1 MTKQQAEK
9 KTVKFE
15 TEVSK
20 LLDIVANSLY
30 TEKEIFLRELI
41 SNSSDACEK
50 LRYVSQTDS
59 KAPKTNKF
67 QIRIHLNEKNKTI
80 SIKDNGI
87 GMDDKDMQSNLGT
100 IAKSGTEEFIKKMG
114 DKKGDINQI
123 GKFGVG
129 FYSSFMVS
137 DQVVVRSKKYD
148 SSSGYL
154 WTSDGKGTFSIEE
167 TEYNEIGTEITLSI
181 KKDEKE
187 FLSKYKIEEIIKK
200 YSDFVPFPIFV
211 TSEEDKNDK
220 KKDDKTEE
228 QVNSAEAIWLKD
240 KSKIK
245 KDDYKSFYNQ
255 VSNYY
260 DEPLTT
266 IHFKAEGVVNYT
278 ALLYLP
284 KSQPQDLYHPD
295 RKNKLKLYVNKVFI
309 SDKLDALIPA
319 WLRFVPGVV
328 DTEDLS
334 LNISREILQNNA
346 VINKISNAIT
356 KRALK
361 EILELKKKK
370 PDEFKDFWKNFG
382 PVVKEGLY
390 EFNDF
395 HDQIFEF
402 STFNCSEK
410 EEMITLD
417 QYVTD
422 FSNDKK
428 KIYYISGE
436 NKENLINSPQMEL
449 FKNKKINVLLITDP
463 VDEFWM
469 PMKMKFKDYEFTS
482 ITKGEVDIEDK
493 KESKKDKQEPKE
505 DKDFVGFLKD
515 NLKDKVKDVKISKRL
530 TTSASCLVADE
541 NDMDMHLK
549 KLMAANNQNI
559 SDEKRILEININ
571 HELVNKLK
579 SLDKNQK
586 DKFCEILYDHA
597 KLMEGE
603 SLDDPKKYTNLVSE
617 LFYNRP
623 KILPKI
629 FKFIWLLLF

>member
-1 MTKQQAEK
+1 MNKQQAEK

-30 TEKEIFLRELI
+30 TEKEIFLRELV

-59 KAPKTNKF
+59 KAAKTNKF
-67 QIRIHLNEKNKTI
+67 EIKIHINEKNNTI

-87 GMDDKDMQSNLGT
+87 GMDEKDMQSNLGT
-100 IAKSGTEEFIKKMG
+100 IAKSGTEDFIKKMG

-148 SSSGYL
+148 SSNSYL

-181 KKDEKE
+181 KKDENE

-211 TSEEDKNDK
+211 TSEDDKKEK
-220 KKDDKTEE
+220 KKDEKPEE
-228 QVNSAEAIWLKD
+228 QVNSAEAIWLKE

-255 VSNYY
+255 VSSYY

-284 KSQPQDLYHPD
+284 KTQPQDLYHPD

-309 SDKLDALIPA
+309 SDKLDALFPA

-356 KRALK
+356 KRVLK
-361 EILELKKKK
+361 EIQELKKKK
-370 PDEFKDFWKNFG
+370 PNEFQEFWKNFG
-382 PVVKEGLY
+382 PVIKEGLY

-402 STFNCSEK
+402 STFHCSEK

-436 NKENLINSPQMEL
+436 NKGNLLNSPQMEL

-469 PMKMKFKDYEFTS
+469 PMKMKFKEYEFTS

-493 KESKKDKQEPKE
+493 KDTKKRKEEPKE
-505 DKDFVGFLKD
+505 DKDFIGFLKD
-515 NLKDKVKDVKISKRL
+515 NLRDKVKDVKISKRL

-603 SLDDPKKYTNLVSE
+603 NLDDPKKYTNLVSE
-617 LFYNRP
+617 LVS
-623 KILPKI
+623 L
-629 FKFIWLLLF
+629 

>member
-356 KRALK
+356 KRVLK

-370 PDEFKDFWKNFG
+370 SDEFKDFWRNFG

-482 ITKGEVDIEDK
+482 ITKGEIDIEDK
-493 KESKKDKQEPKE
+493 KESKKDKEEPKE

-617 LFYNRP
+617 LVS
-623 KILPKI
+623 L
-629 FKFIWLLLF
+629 

>member
-346 VINKISNAIT
+346 VINKISNANT
-356 KRALK
+356 KRVLK

-382 PVVKEGLY
+382 PVIKEGLY

-493 KESKKDKQEPKE
+493 KESKKDKEEPKE

-617 LFYNRP
+617 LVS
-623 KILPKI
+623 L
-629 FKFIWLLLF
+629 

>member
-30 TEKEIFLRELI
+30 TEKEIFLRELV

-167 TEYNEIGTEITLSI
+167 TQYNEIGTEITLSI

-284 KSQPQDLYHPD
+284 KTQPQDLYHPD

-356 KRALK
+356 KRVLK
-361 EILELKKKK
+361 EIQELKKKK

-395 HDQIFEF
+395 HDQIFDF
-402 STFNCSEK
+402 STFHCSEK

-417 QYVTD
+417 QYITD

-436 NKENLINSPQMEL
+436 NKDNLLNSPQMEL

-469 PMKMKFKDYEFTS
+469 PMKMKFKDYEFAS

-493 KESKKDKQEPKE
+493 KESKKEKEEPKE
-505 DKDFVGFLKD
+505 DKDFVGFLKN

-603 SLDDPKKYTNLVSE
+603 NLDDPKKYTNLVSE
-617 LFYNRP
+617 LVS
-623 KILPKI
+623 L
-629 FKFIWLLLF
+629 

>member
-356 KRALK
+356 KRVLK

-493 KESKKDKQEPKE
+493 KESKKDKEEPKE

-617 LFYNRP
+617 LVS
-623 KILPKI
+623 L
-629 FKFIWLLLF
+629 

>member
-41 SNSSDACEK
+41 SNASDACEK
-50 LRYVSQTDS
+50 LRYISQTDS
-59 KAPKTNKF
+59 TVKKVEKF
-67 QIRIHLNEKNKTI
+67 EIRIHLNEKNKTI
-80 SIKDNGI
+80 TIKDNGI
-87 GMDDKDMQSNLGT
+87 GMDEVDMQSNLGT
-100 IAKSGTEEFIKKMG
+100 IAKSGTEDFIKKLG

-148 SSSGYL
+148 SETGYL
-154 WTSDGKGTFSIEE
+154 WTSDGKGTFTIESTDYKE
-167 TEYNEIGTEITLSI
+167 TGTEITLSI
-181 KKDEKE
+181 KKDESE
-187 FLSKYKIEEIIKK
+187 FLSKWRLEEIVKK
-200 YSDFVPFPIFV
+200 YSDFVPFSIYV
-211 TSEEDKNDK
+211 SAEEDKK
-220 KKDDKTEE
+220 EKDHKEE

-245 KDDYKSFYNQ
+245 DEEYKSFYNQ
-255 VSNYY
+255 TSSYY
-260 DEPLTT
+260 DEPLKS

-319 WLRFVPGVV
+319 WLRFIPGVV

-356 KRALK
+356 KRILK
-361 EILELKKKK
+361 EISDLKKKN
-370 PDEFKDFWKNFG
+370 PDEFKVFWKNFG

-402 STFNCSEK
+402 AVFNCSEK
-410 EEMITLD
+410 ADMITLD
-417 QYVTD
+417 EYIND

-436 NKENLINSPQMEL
+436 NKENLLNSPQMEL
-449 FKNKKINVLLITDP
+449 FKNEKINVLLITDP

-469 PMKMKFKDYEFTS
+469 PMKMKFKEYEFTS
-482 ITKGEVDIEDK
+482 ITKGDVDIGEK
-493 KESKKDKQEPKE
+493 TKSSKDKVEPKE
-505 DKDFVGFLKD
+505 DKDFIAYLKD
-515 NLKDKVKDVKISKRL
+515 HLKDKVKDVKISKRL

-571 HELVNKLK
+571 HTLVNKVK
-579 SLDKNQK
+579 SLDKDQK
-586 DKFCEILYDHA
+586 DRFSEILYDHA

-603 SLDDPKKYTNLVSE
+603 NLDDPKKYTNLISE
-617 LFYNRP
+617 LVS
-623 KILPKI
+623 L
-629 FKFIWLLLF
+629 

>member
-356 KRALK
+356 KRVLK

-417 QYVTD
+417 QYVTE

-493 KESKKDKQEPKE
+493 KESKKDKEEPKE

-617 LFYNRP
+617 LVS
-623 KILPKI
+623 I
-629 FKFIWLLLF
+629 

>member
-50 LRYVSQTDS
+50 LRYISQTDS
-59 KAPKTNKF
+59 SVEKTKQF
-67 QIRIHLNEKNKTI
+67 EIRVHINEKNKTI
-80 SIKDNGI
+80 TIKDNGI
-87 GMDDKDMQSNLGT
+87 GMDEKDMQSNLGT
-100 IAKSGTEEFIKKMG
+100 IAKSGTEDFIKKMG

-137 DQVVVRSKKYD
+137 DQVVVRSKKYN
-148 SSSGYL
+148 SQEGFL
-154 WTSDGKGTFSIEE
+154 WTSDGKGTFSIEK
-167 TEYNEIGTEITLSI
+167 TNYNNNGTEIVLSI
-181 KKDEKE
+181 KEDESE
-187 FLSKYKIEEIIKK
+187 FLSKYRIEEIIKK

-211 TSEEDKNDK
+211 SSEEDDKEKKDK
-220 KKDDKTEE
+220 KEVE
-228 QVNSAEAIWLKD
+228 SQINSAEAIWLKD

-245 KDDYKSFYNQ
+245 EEDYKNFFNQISNFY
-255 VSNYY
+255 
-260 DEPLTT
+260 DDPLKT

-309 SDKLDALIPA
+309 SDKLESLIPA
-319 WLRFVPGVV
+319 WLRFIPGVV

-356 KRALK
+356 KRILK
-361 EILELKKKK
+361 EISELKKKK
-370 PDEFKDFWKNFG
+370 PEEFLSFWKNFG
-382 PVVKEGLY
+382 PVIKEGLY

-402 STFNCSEK
+402 TLFHCSEK
-410 EEMITLD
+410 NEMISLD
-417 QYVTD
+417 EYISD
-422 FSNDKK
+422 FSNEKK

-449 FKNKKINVLLITDP
+449 FKNKNINVLLITDP

-469 PMKMKFKDYEFTS
+469 PMKMKFKEYEFTS
-482 ITKGEVDIEDK
+482 ITKGEVDIEEKSDK
-493 KESKKDKQEPKE
+493 SEDIKEPKE
-505 DKDFVGFLKD
+505 NLDFVAYLKD
-515 NLKDKVKDVKISKRL
+515 LLKDKVKDVKVSKRL

-571 HELVNKLK
+571 HTLVSKVK
-579 SLDKNQK
+579 SLEKSQK
-586 DKFCEILYDHA
+586 DKFSEILYDHA

-603 SLDDPKKYTNLVSE
+603 NLDDPKKYTNLIAELVS
-617 LFYNRP
+617 L
-623 KILPKI
+623 
-629 FKFIWLLLF
+629 

>member
-356 KRALK
+356 KRVLK

-410 EEMITLD
+410 EEMITLN

-469 PMKMKFKDYEFTS
+469 PMKMKFKDYEVTS
-482 ITKGEVDIEDK
+482 ITKGEIDIEDK
-493 KESKKDKQEPKE
+493 KESKKEKEEPKE

-617 LFYNRP
+617 LVS
-623 KILPKI
+623 L
-629 FKFIWLLLF
+629 

>member
-41 SNSSDACEK
+41 SNASDACEK
-50 LRYVSQTDS
+50 LRYVSQSDS
-59 KAPKTNKF
+59 SIEKTKQF
-67 QIRIHLNEKNKTI
+67 EIRIHINEKNKTI
-80 SIKDNGI
+80 TIKDNGI
-87 GMDDKDMQSNLGT
+87 GMDESDMKSNLGT
-100 IAKSGTEEFIKKMG
+100 IAKSGTEDFIKKMG
-114 DKKGDINQI
+114 DKKGDVNQI

-148 SSSGYL
+148 CQDGFL
-154 WTSDGKGTFSIEE
+154 WTSDGKGTFSIEN
-167 TEYNEIGTEITLSI
+167 TNYNTNGTEITLSI
-181 KKDEKE
+181 KKEENE
-187 FLSKYKIEEIIKK
+187 FLTKHRIEEIIKK

-211 TSEEDKNDK
+211 SLEEDKK
-220 KKDDKTEE
+220 EKKDEKEIE
-228 QVNSAEAIWLKD
+228 SQVNSAEAIWLKD
-240 KSKIK
+240 KTKIK
-245 KDDYKSFYNQ
+245 EEDYKNFYNQ
-255 VSNYY
+255 ISNFY
-260 DEPLTT
+260 DNPLKT

-309 SDKLDALIPA
+309 SDKLESLIPA
-319 WLRFVPGVV
+319 WLRFIPGVV

-356 KRALK
+356 KRILK
-361 EILELKKKK
+361 EISDLKKKN
-370 PDEFKDFWKNFG
+370 PEEFISFWKNFG
-382 PVVKEGLY
+382 PVIKEGLY

-402 STFNCSEK
+402 TLFHCSEK
-410 EEMITLD
+410 KEMISLD
-417 QYVTD
+417 DYILN
-422 FSNDKK
+422 FSNEKK

-469 PMKMKFKDYEFTS
+469 PMKMNFKEYEFTS
-482 ITKGEVDIEDK
+482 ITKGE
-493 KESKKDKQEPKE
+493 SRHR
-505 DKDFVGFLKD
+505 G
-515 NLKDKVKDVKISKRL
+515 KI
-530 TTSASCLVADE
+530 
-541 NDMDMHLK
+541 
-549 KLMAANNQNI
+549 
-559 SDEKRILEININ
+559 
-571 HELVNKLK
+571 
-579 SLDKNQK
+579 
-586 DKFCEILYDHA
+586 
-597 KLMEGE
+597 
-603 SLDDPKKYTNLVSE
+603 
-617 LFYNRP
+617 
-623 KILPKI
+623 
-629 FKFIWLLLF
+629 

>member
-41 SNSSDACEK
+41 SNASDACEK
-50 LRYVSQTDS
+50 LRYVSQSDS
-59 KAPKTNKF
+59 SIEKTKQF
-67 QIRIHLNEKNKTI
+67 EIRIHINEKNKTI
-80 SIKDNGI
+80 TIKDNGI
-87 GMDDKDMQSNLGT
+87 GMDESDMKSNLVT
-100 IAKSGTEEFIKKMG
+100 IAKSGTEDFIKKLG
-114 DKKGDINQI
+114 DTKGDVNQL

-148 SSSGYL
+148 CQDGFL
-154 WTSDGKGTFSIEE
+154 WTSDGKGTFSIEN
-167 TEYNEIGTEITLSI
+167 TNYNTNGTEITLSI
-181 KKDEKE
+181 KKEENE
-187 FLSKYKIEEIIKK
+187 FLTKHRIEEIIKK

-211 TSEEDKNDK
+211 SLEEDKK
-220 KKDDKTEE
+220 EKKDEKEIE
-228 QVNSAEAIWLKD
+228 SQVNAAEAIWLKD
-240 KSKIK
+240 KTKIK
-245 KDDYKSFYNQ
+245 EEDYKNFYNQ
-255 VSNYY
+255 ISNFY
-260 DEPLTT
+260 DDPLKT

-309 SDKLDALIPA
+309 SDKLESLIPA
-319 WLRFVPGVV
+319 WLRFIPGVV

-356 KRALK
+356 KRILK
-361 EILELKKKK
+361 EISDLKKKN
-370 PDEFKDFWKNFG
+370 PEEFISFWKNFG
-382 PVVKEGLY
+382 PVIKEGLY

-402 STFNCSEK
+402 TLFHCSEK
-410 EEMITLD
+410 KEMISLD
-417 QYVTD
+417 DYILN
-422 FSNDKK
+422 FSNEKK

-469 PMKMKFKDYEFTS
+469 PMKMNFKEYEFTS
-482 ITKGEVDIEDK
+482 ITKGEIDIEEKSDK
-493 KESKKDKQEPKE
+493 SQDKEEPKE
-505 DKDFVGFLKD
+505 NLDFVTYLKD
-515 NLKDKVKDVKISKRL
+515 LLKDKVKDVKVSKRL

-549 KLMAANNQNI
+549 KLMAANNQTI
-559 SDEKRILEININ
+559 SDEKRILEVNIN
-571 HELVNKLK
+571 HSLVSKVMSLEK
-579 SLDKNQK
+579 SQK
-586 DKFCEILYDHA
+586 DKFGEILYDHA

-603 SLDDPKKYTNLVSE
+603 NLDDPKRYTNLIAELVS
-617 LFYNRP
+617 L
-623 KILPKI
+623 
-629 FKFIWLLLF
+629 

>member
-1 MTKQQAEK
+1 MNKQQAEK

-30 TEKEIFLRELI
+30 TEKEIFLRELV

-59 KAPKTNKF
+59 KAAKTNKF
-67 QIRIHLNEKNKTI
+67 EIKIHINEKNNTI
-80 SIKDNGI
+80 SVKDNGI
-87 GMDDKDMQSNLGT
+87 GMDEKDMQSNLGT
-100 IAKSGTEEFIKKMG
+100 IAKSGTEDFIKKMG

-148 SSSGYL
+148 SSNGYL

-181 KKDEKE
+181 KKDENE

-211 TSEEDKNDK
+211 TSQDDKKEK
-220 KKDDKTEE
+220 KKDEKPEE
-228 QVNSAEAIWLKD
+228 QVNSAEAIWLKE

-255 VSNYY
+255 VSSYY

-284 KSQPQDLYHPD
+284 KTQPQDLYHPD

-319 WLRFVPGVV
+319 WLRFIPGVV

-361 EILELKKKK
+361 EIQELKKKK
-370 PDEFKDFWKNFG
+370 PNEFQEFWKNFG
-382 PVVKEGLY
+382 PVIKEGLY

-417 QYVTD
+417 QYITD

-436 NKENLINSPQMEL
+436 NKGNLLNSPQMEL

-469 PMKMKFKDYEFTS
+469 PMKMKFKEYEFTS

-493 KESKKDKQEPKE
+493 KDSKKGKEEPKE

-603 SLDDPKKYTNLVSE
+603 NLDDPKKYTNLVSE
-617 LFYNRP
+617 LVS
-623 KILPKI
+623 L
-629 FKFIWLLLF
+629 

>member
-278 ALLYLP
+278 TLLYLP

-356 KRALK
+356 KRVLK

-493 KESKKDKQEPKE
+493 KDSKKDKEEPKE

-617 LFYNRP
+617 LVS
-623 KILPKI
+623 L
-629 FKFIWLLLF
+629 

>member
-59 KAPKTNKF
+59 SVEKTKQF
-67 QIRIHLNEKNKTI
+67 EIRVHINEKNKTI
-80 SIKDNGI
+80 TIKDNGI
-87 GMDDKDMQSNLGT
+87 GMDEKDMQSNLGT
-100 IAKSGTEEFIKKMG
+100 IAKSGTEDFIKKMG

-137 DQVVVRSKKYD
+137 DQVVVRSKKYN
-148 SSSGYL
+148 SQEGFL
-154 WTSDGKGTFSIEE
+154 WTSDGKGTFSIEK
-167 TEYNEIGTEITLSI
+167 TNYNNNGTEIVLSI
-181 KKDEKE
+181 KKDESE
-187 FLSKYKIEEIIKK
+187 FLSKYRIEEIIKK

-211 TSEEDKNDK
+211 SSEEDDKEKKDK
-220 KKDDKTEE
+220 KEVE
-228 QVNSAEAIWLKD
+228 SQINSAEAIWLKD

-245 KDDYKSFYNQ
+245 EEDYKNFFNQISNFY
-255 VSNYY
+255 
-260 DEPLTT
+260 DDPLKT

-309 SDKLDALIPA
+309 SDKLESLIPA
-319 WLRFVPGVV
+319 WLRFIPGVV

-356 KRALK
+356 KRILK
-361 EILELKKKK
+361 EISELKKKK
-370 PDEFKDFWKNFG
+370 PDEFLSFWKNFG
-382 PVVKEGLY
+382 PVIKEGLY

-402 STFNCSEK
+402 TLFHCSEK
-410 EEMITLD
+410 NEMISLD
-417 QYVTD
+417 EYISD
-422 FSNDKK
+422 FSNEKK

-449 FKNKKINVLLITDP
+449 FKNKNINVLLIVDP

-469 PMKMKFKDYEFTS
+469 PMKMKFKEYEFTS
-482 ITKGEVDIEDK
+482 ITKGEVDIEGKSDK
-493 KESKKDKQEPKE
+493 SEDIKEPKE
-505 DKDFVGFLKD
+505 NLDFVAYLKD
-515 NLKDKVKDVKISKRL
+515 LLKDKVKDVKVSKRL

-571 HELVNKLK
+571 HTLVSKVK
-579 SLDKNQK
+579 SLEKSQK
-586 DKFCEILYDHA
+586 DKFSEILYDHA

-603 SLDDPKKYTNLVSE
+603 NLDDPKKYTNLIAELVS
-617 LFYNRP
+617 L
-623 KILPKI
+623 
-629 FKFIWLLLF
+629 

>member
-30 TEKEIFLRELI
+30 TEKEIFLRELV

-167 TEYNEIGTEITLSI
+167 TQYNEIGTEITLSI

-260 DEPLTT
+260 DDPLTT

-284 KSQPQDLYHPD
+284 KTQPQDLYHPD

-356 KRALK
+356 KRVLK
-361 EILELKKKK
+361 EIQELKKKK

-395 HDQIFEF
+395 HDQIFDF
-402 STFNCSEK
+402 STFHCSEK

-417 QYVTD
+417 QYITD

-436 NKENLINSPQMEL
+436 NKDNLLNSPQMEL

-469 PMKMKFKDYEFTS
+469 PMKMKFKDYEFAS

-493 KESKKDKQEPKE
+493 KESKKEKEEPKE
-505 DKDFVGFLKD
+505 DKDFVGFLKN

-603 SLDDPKKYTNLVSE
+603 NLDDPKKYTNLVSE
-617 LFYNRP
+617 LVS
-623 KILPKI
+623 L
-629 FKFIWLLLF
+629 

>member
-41 SNSSDACEK
+41 SNASDACEK
-50 LRYVSQTDS
+50 LRYISQTDS
-59 KAPKTNKF
+59 TVKKVEKF
-67 QIRIHLNEKNKTI
+67 EIRIHLNEKNKTI
-80 SIKDNGI
+80 TIKDNGI
-87 GMDDKDMQSNLGT
+87 GMDEVDMQSNLGT
-100 IAKSGTEEFIKKMG
+100 IAKSGTEDFIKKLG

-148 SSSGYL
+148 SEMGYL
-154 WTSDGKGTFSIEE
+154 WTSDGKGTFTIESTDYKE
-167 TEYNEIGTEITLSI
+167 TGTEITLSI
-181 KKDEKE
+181 KKDESE
-187 FLSKYKIEEIIKK
+187 FLSKWRLEEIVKK
-200 YSDFVPFPIFV
+200 YSDFVPFSIYV
-211 TSEEDKNDK
+211 TAEEDKK
-220 KKDDKTEE
+220 EKDHKEE

-245 KDDYKSFYNQ
+245 DEEYKSFYNQ
-255 VSNYY
+255 TSSYY
-260 DEPLTT
+260 DEPLKT

-319 WLRFVPGVV
+319 WLRFIPGVV

-356 KRALK
+356 KRILK
-361 EILELKKKK
+361 EISDLKKKN

-402 STFNCSEK
+402 AVFNCSEK
-410 EEMITLD
+410 ADMISLD
-417 QYVTD
+417 EYVND

-436 NKENLINSPQMEL
+436 NKENLLNSPQMEL
-449 FKNKKINVLLITDP
+449 FKNEKINVLLITDP

-469 PMKMKFKDYEFTS
+469 PMKMKFKEYEFTS
-482 ITKGEVDIEDK
+482 ITKGDVDIGEK
-493 KESKKDKQEPKE
+493 TKSSKDKVEPKE
-505 DKDFVGFLKD
+505 DKDFISYLKD
-515 NLKDKVKDVKISKRL
+515 HLKDKVKDVKISKRL

-559 SDEKRILEININ
+559 SDEKRILEINID
-571 HELVNKLK
+571 HTLVSKVK
-579 SLDKNQK
+579 SLDKDQK
-586 DKFCEILYDHA
+586 DKFSEILYDHA

-603 SLDDPKKYTNLVSE
+603 NLDDPKKYTNLISE
-617 LFYNRP
+617 LVS
-623 KILPKI
+623 L
-629 FKFIWLLLF
+629 

>member
-1 MTKQQAEK
+1 MNKQQAEK

-30 TEKEIFLRELI
+30 TEKEIFLRELV

-59 KAPKTNKF
+59 KAAKTNKF
-67 QIRIHLNEKNKTI
+67 EIKVHINEKNNTI

-87 GMDDKDMQSNLGT
+87 GMDEKDMQSNLGT
-100 IAKSGTEEFIKKMG
+100 IAKSGTEDFIKKMG

-148 SSSGYL
+148 SSNSYL

-211 TSEEDKNDK
+211 TSEDDKKEK
-220 KKDDKTEE
+220 KKDEKPEE
-228 QVNSAEAIWLKD
+228 QVNSAEAIWLKE

-255 VSNYY
+255 VSSYY

-284 KSQPQDLYHPD
+284 KTQPQDLYHPD

-356 KRALK
+356 KRVLK
-361 EILELKKKK
+361 EIQELKKKK
-370 PDEFKDFWKNFG
+370 PNEFQEFWKNFG
-382 PVVKEGLY
+382 PVIKEGLY

-402 STFNCSEK
+402 STFHCSEK

-417 QYVTD
+417 QYVSD

-436 NKENLINSPQMEL
+436 NKGNLLNSPQMEL

-469 PMKMKFKDYEFTS
+469 PMKMKFKEYEFTS

-493 KESKKDKQEPKE
+493 KDSKKVKEEPKE

-579 SLDKNQK
+579 SLENNQK

-603 SLDDPKKYTNLVSE
+603 NLDDPKKYTNLVSE
-617 LFYNRP
+617 LVS
-623 KILPKI
+623 L
-629 FKFIWLLLF
+629 

>member
-356 KRALK
+356 KRVFK

-493 KESKKDKQEPKE
+493 KESKKDKEEPKE

-617 LFYNRP
+617 LVS
-623 KILPKI
+623 L
-629 FKFIWLLLF
+629 

>member
-50 LRYVSQTDS
+50 LRYISQTDS
-59 KAPKTNKF
+59 SVEKTKQF
-67 QIRIHLNEKNKTI
+67 EIRVHINEKNKTI
-80 SIKDNGI
+80 TIKDNGI
-87 GMDDKDMQSNLGT
+87 GMDEKDMQSNLGT
-100 IAKSGTEEFIKKMG
+100 IAKSGTEDFIKKMG

-137 DQVVVRSKKYD
+137 DQVVVRSKKYN
-148 SSSGYL
+148 SQEGFL
-154 WTSDGKGTFSIEE
+154 WTSDGKGTFSIEK
-167 TEYNEIGTEITLSI
+167 TNYNNNGTEIVLSI
-181 KKDEKE
+181 KKDESE
-187 FLSKYKIEEIIKK
+187 FLSKYRIEEIIKK

-211 TSEEDKNDK
+211 SSEEDDKEKKDK
-220 KKDDKTEE
+220 KDVES
-228 QVNSAEAIWLKD
+228 QINSAEAIWLKD

-245 KDDYKSFYNQ
+245 EEDYKNFFNQISNFY
-255 VSNYY
+255 
-260 DEPLTT
+260 DDPLKT

-309 SDKLDALIPA
+309 SDKLESLIPA
-319 WLRFVPGVV
+319 WLRFIPGVV

-356 KRALK
+356 KRILK
-361 EILELKKKK
+361 EISELKKKN
-370 PDEFKDFWKNFG
+370 PEEFLSFWKNFG
-382 PVVKEGLY
+382 PVIKEGLY
-390 EFNDF
+390 EFNDY

-402 STFNCSEK
+402 TLFHCSEK
-410 EEMITLD
+410 NEMISLD
-417 QYVTD
+417 EYISD
-422 FSNDKK
+422 FSNEKK

-449 FKNKKINVLLITDP
+449 FKNKNINVLLITDP

-469 PMKMKFKDYEFTS
+469 PMKMKFKEYEFTS
-482 ITKGEVDIEDK
+482 ITKGEVDIEEKSDK
-493 KESKKDKQEPKE
+493 SEDIKEPKE
-505 DKDFVGFLKD
+505 NLDFVAYLKD
-515 NLKDKVKDVKISKRL
+515 LLKDKVKDVKVSKRL

-571 HELVNKLK
+571 HTLVSKVK
-579 SLDKNQK
+579 SLEKSQK
-586 DKFCEILYDHA
+586 DKFSEILYDHA

-603 SLDDPKKYTNLVSE
+603 NLDDPKKYTNLIAELVS
-617 LFYNRP
+617 L
-623 KILPKI
+623 
-629 FKFIWLLLF
+629 

>member
-50 LRYVSQTDS
+50 LRYISQTDS
-59 KAPKTNKF
+59 SVEKTKQF
-67 QIRIHLNEKNKTI
+67 EIRVHINEKNKTI
-80 SIKDNGI
+80 TIKDNGI
-87 GMDDKDMQSNLGT
+87 GMDEKDMQSNLGT
-100 IAKSGTEEFIKKMG
+100 IAKSGTEDFIKKMG

-137 DQVVVRSKKYD
+137 DQVVVRSKKYN
-148 SSSGYL
+148 SQEGFL
-154 WTSDGKGTFSIEE
+154 WTSDGKGTFSIEK
-167 TEYNEIGTEITLSI
+167 TDYNNNGTEIVLSI
-181 KKDEKE
+181 KKNESE
-187 FLSKYKIEEIIKK
+187 FLSKYRIEEIIKK

-211 TSEEDKNDK
+211 SSEEDDKEKKDK
-220 KKDDKTEE
+220 KEVE
-228 QVNSAEAIWLKD
+228 SQINSAEAIWLKD

-245 KDDYKSFYNQ
+245 EEDYKNFFNQISNFY
-255 VSNYY
+255 
-260 DEPLTT
+260 DDPLKT

-309 SDKLDALIPA
+309 SDKLESLIPA
-319 WLRFVPGVV
+319 WLRFIPGVV

-356 KRALK
+356 KRILK
-361 EILELKKKK
+361 EISELKKKK
-370 PDEFKDFWKNFG
+370 PEEFLSFWKNFG
-382 PVVKEGLY
+382 PVIKEGLY

-402 STFNCSEK
+402 TLFHCSEK
-410 EEMITLD
+410 NEMISLD
-417 QYVTD
+417 EYISD
-422 FSNDKK
+422 FSNEKK

-449 FKNKKINVLLITDP
+449 FKNKNINVLLITDP

-469 PMKMKFKDYEFTS
+469 PMKMKFKEYEFTS
-482 ITKGEVDIEDK
+482 ITKGEVDIEEKSDK
-493 KESKKDKQEPKE
+493 SEDIKEPKE
-505 DKDFVGFLKD
+505 NLDFVAYLKD
-515 NLKDKVKDVKISKRL
+515 LLKDKVKDVKVSKRL

-571 HELVNKLK
+571 HTLVSKVK
-579 SLDKNQK
+579 SLEKSQK
-586 DKFCEILYDHA
+586 DKFSEILYDHA

-603 SLDDPKKYTNLVSE
+603 NLDDPKKYTNLIAELVS
-617 LFYNRP
+617 L
-623 KILPKI
+623 
-629 FKFIWLLLF
+629 

>member
-356 KRALK
+356 KRVLK

-417 QYVTD
+417 QYITD

-493 KESKKDKQEPKE
+493 KESKKDKEEPKE

-617 LFYNRP
+617 LVS
-623 KILPKI
+623 L
-629 FKFIWLLLF
+629 

>member
-41 SNSSDACEK
+41 SNASDACEK
-50 LRYVSQTDS
+50 LRYVSQSDS
-59 KAPKTNKF
+59 SIEKTKQF
-67 QIRIHLNEKNKTI
+67 EIRIHINEKNKTI
-80 SIKDNGI
+80 TIKDNGI
-87 GMDDKDMQSNLGT
+87 GMDESDMKSNLGT
-100 IAKSGTEEFIKKMG
+100 IAKSGTEDFIKKMG
-114 DKKGDINQI
+114 DKKSDVNQI

-129 FYSSFMVS
+129 FYSSFMVA

-148 SSSGYL
+148 CQDGFL
-154 WTSDGKGTFSIEE
+154 WTSDGKGTFSIEN
-167 TEYNEIGTEITLSI
+167 TNYNTNGTEITLSI
-181 KKDEKE
+181 KKEENE
-187 FLSKYKIEEIIKK
+187 FLTKHRIEEIIKK

-211 TSEEDKNDK
+211 SLEEDKK
-220 KKDDKTEE
+220 EKKDEKEIE
-228 QVNSAEAIWLKD
+228 SQVNSAEAIWLKD
-240 KSKIK
+240 KTKIK
-245 KDDYKSFYNQ
+245 EEDYKNFYNQ
-255 VSNYY
+255 ISNFY
-260 DEPLTT
+260 DDPLKT

-309 SDKLDALIPA
+309 SDKLESLIPA
-319 WLRFVPGVV
+319 WLRFIPGVV

-356 KRALK
+356 KRILK
-361 EILELKKKK
+361 EISDLKKKN
-370 PDEFKDFWKNFG
+370 PEEFISFWKNFG
-382 PVVKEGLY
+382 PVIKEGLY

-402 STFNCSEK
+402 TLFHCSEK
-410 EEMITLD
+410 KEMISLD
-417 QYVTD
+417 DYILN
-422 FSNDKK
+422 FSNEKK

-469 PMKMKFKDYEFTS
+469 PMKMNFKEYEFTS
-482 ITKGEVDIEDK
+482 ITKGEIDIEEKSDK
-493 KESKKDKQEPKE
+493 SQDKEEPKE
-505 DKDFVGFLKD
+505 NLDFVTYLKD
-515 NLKDKVKDVKISKRL
+515 LLKDKVKDVKVSKRL

-549 KLMAANNQNI
+549 KLMAANNQTI
-559 SDEKRILEININ
+559 SDEKRILEVNID
-571 HELVNKLK
+571 HSLVSKVMSLEK
-579 SLDKNQK
+579 SQK
-586 DKFCEILYDHA
+586 DKFGEILYDHA

-603 SLDDPKKYTNLVSE
+603 NLDDPKRYTNLIAELVS
-617 LFYNRP
+617 L
-623 KILPKI
+623 
-629 FKFIWLLLF
+629 